1 VDVKNT
7 GPRDG
12 DEVVQMYVAH
22 VGSAVARPQQELKGF
37 RRVIIRAGATRTVTM
52 PLTAR
57 SFAYWDGKDFAV
69 ESDNVDIRVGG
80 SSDAI
85 ALHEQ
90 IKVGE

>member
-1 VDVKNT
+1 
-7 GPRDG
+7 
-12 DEVVQMYVAH
+12 
-22 VGSAVARPQQELKGF
+22 
-37 RRVIIRAGATRTVTM
+37 M